1 VIILQVV
8 VSSILQLLRIGS
20 YLYVTITSGNLNKT
34 MEERAVEGFV
44 LQFGIALYY
53 FSFAISFYV
62 STLPSKYFRDIFWKR
77 ITGFRRSC
85 CGQS

>member
-8 VSSILQLLRIGS
+8 VTSILQLLRIGS
-20 YLYVTITSGNLNKT
+20 YFYSMLTSVNLKKT
-34 MEERAVEGFV
+34 AEERVAEGV
-44 LQFGIALYY
+44 ALQLGISLYY

-77 ITGFRRSC
+77 ITGFHRSC
-85 CGQS
+85 CG